1 MTDWT
6 VLDRAAAALTG
17 NAGLF
22 VARDDG
28 TMLYERDADRL
39 YPAASVIEI
48 PILMTVYADAAEG
61 RLSLDE
67 RLAAGGHRAGTGVLG
82 HVPGVVDRT
91 IRDHAT
97 LMIIVSDNTS
107 TNRLMERVGVER
119 IAQRMGEW
127 GCVGTRLRRKMFDFR
142 AAERGLDNVATPREV
157 AGLLVRLLR
166 GELIDRATFDAVLGV
181 LEQTQDDALIRRYL
195 PARTRVAH
203 KTGSLEK
210 VRNDA
215 AVIWA
220 ERPVVAIGLVQGVP
234 DLRPAQSLLGLLGWL
249 AYGEAGGDIGHAT
262 PPDTRGL
269 PPEWPE
275 RA

>member
-1 MTDWT
+1 MD
-6 VLDRAAAALTG
+6 
-17 NAGLF
+17 
-22 VARDDG
+22 
-28 TMLYERDADRL
+28 
-39 YPAASVIEI
+39 
-48 PILMTVYADAAEG
+48 
-61 RLSLDE
+61 
-67 RLAAGGHRAGTGVLG
+67 
-82 HVPGVVDRT
+82 
-91 IRDHAT
+91 
-97 LMIIVSDNTS
+97 
-107 TNRLMERVGVER
+107 R

-127 GCVGTRLRRKMFDFR
+127 GCVGTQLRRKMFDFK
-142 AAERGLDNVATPREV
+142 AAERGLDNVATPREL
-157 AGLLVRLLR
+157 AGLLLRLLR
-166 GELIDRATFDAVLGV
+166 GELVDSATSAVVLAV
-181 LEQTQDDALIRRYL
+181 LEQTQNDACIRRYL

-203 KTGSLEK
+203 KTGELGK

-249 AYGEAGGDIGHAT
+249 AYGEAGCDTGHET